1 MQSLGQVYYVPQA
14 RESWAFSPTR
24 ENFYEVQDNHWEEV
38 EITLKELNGNL
49 VEFQS
54 DSQCVIQL
62 HFRIKTRHFKCKQNL
77 ISNKEKKKLQF

>member
-1 MQSLGQVYYVPQA
+1 MSMGLCPTRTSRA
-14 RESWAFSPTR
+14 REPRYYAPQGRERYAFLPTR

-62 HFRIKTRHFKCKQNL
+62 HFTKN
-77 ISNKEKKKLQF
+77 